1 MALRLSITTKR
12 LAHCVYVGL
21 HVCRPCMHACTCMHA
36 RACMYVHVYACV
48 TLVRLLFGVAD
59 RQTDEITKILIE
71 FYFVEKRATTAATPS
86 DLDG

>member
-21 HVCRPCMHACTCMHA
+21 HVCRPCMHA
-36 RACMYVHVYACV
+36 RACMYVQVYACV

-59 RQTDEITKILIE
+59 RQTDEITKILIK

>member
-21 HVCRPCMHACTCMHA
+21 HVCRPCMHAY
-36 RACMYVHVYACV
+36 ACMYVHVYACV